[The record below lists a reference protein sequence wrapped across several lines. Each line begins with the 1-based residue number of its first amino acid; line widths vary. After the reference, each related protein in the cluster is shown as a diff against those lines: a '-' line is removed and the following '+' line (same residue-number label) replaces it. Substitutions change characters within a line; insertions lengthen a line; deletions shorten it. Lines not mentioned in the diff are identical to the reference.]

1 MRAEESAYAICCG
14 YALEELYCYGA
25 DRRGGFSVA
34 KAYYY
39 ARARLHEVE
48 ESALNLYRIEAP
60 VRLEKSTRTIRKLSV

>member
-1 MRAEESAYAICCG
+1 M
-14 YALEELYCYGA
+14 
-25 DRRGGFSVA
+25 A

-60 VRLEKSTRTIRKLSV
+60 VRLVRDPRKIDADDTEIVRLD